1 MASVPSGY
9 GFSHGGIMN
18 KFDKAFGLSSE
29 ARLKY
34 GDGAY
39 EVQLKGDFVRCAITR
54 APIPLNELKYW
65 DVARQEAYA
74 TAAIGLQRH
83 REAKG

>member
-1 MASVPSGY
+1 MTKNDTP
-9 GFSHGGIMN
+9 FGI
-18 KFDKAFGLSSE
+18 GSE

-34 GDGAY
+34 GDGNY
-39 EVQLKGDFVRCAITR
+39 TVQLKGDFVRCAITR

-74 TAAIGLQRH
+74 TAAIGLARH
-83 REAKG
+83 RELLKG